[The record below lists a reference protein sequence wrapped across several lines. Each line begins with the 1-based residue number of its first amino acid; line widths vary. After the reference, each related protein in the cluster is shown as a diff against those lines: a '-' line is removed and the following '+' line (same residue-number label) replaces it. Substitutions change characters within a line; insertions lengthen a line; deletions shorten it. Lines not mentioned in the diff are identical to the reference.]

1 MEIGL
6 KVSAEN
12 AFSGEKRHI
21 LSAYF
26 TFVALN
32 ELGKPSPVPQV
43 SPETTDEKRRFEEA
57 GHRRARRIRAAKEQE
72 EFRKTFPNTD

>member
-26 TFVALN
+26 TFVALDDQ
-32 ELGKPSPVPQV
+32 GKPSKVPGV
-43 SPETTDEKRRFEEA
+43 TPETTDEKRRFEEA
-57 GHRRARRIRAAKEQE
+57 GHRHARRIRAAKEQT
-72 EFRKTFPNTD
+72 EFRKTFPNN